1 MKGIILIAV
10 LAVFGFSET
19 TFAEKMSAEDA
30 KLCET
35 RAASIALMVT
45 TGFLKRPGLFEK
57 FYVDDSRWNRM
68 TIDLKEGVARILRDW
83 FRCYREPDIVAIYI
97 HSMYSGKELAQL
109 GGSWK
114 GDVLKIH

>member
-10 LAVFGFSET
+10 LAVFGFSQT

-35 RAASIALMVT
+35 RAATIALMVT
-45 TGFLKRPGLFEK
+45 TGLLKRPGLFED
-57 FYVDDSRWNRM
+57 FYVDDYRWNRM
-68 TIDLKEGVARILRDW
+68 TIDVKKGMALILRDW
-83 FRCYREPDIVAIYI
+83 FRCYREPDIVTIYI
-97 HSMYSGKELAQL
+97 HSMYSGKELAKL
-109 GGSWK
+109 R